1 MAKFDYKK
9 WVTEN
14 KYGKLDEQAGSA
26 TVKIRN
32 CGGSSTYTLCLPNAS
47 NYDLGHQFK
56 YQTAQGVRTGFLQ
69 SIVQQGC
76 SAPGGGFYTNIDTIE
91 DPYVGACANNNT
103 IPSTPSTG
111 SGTTTTTTGSATGS
125 ASTGSATGSFGSG
138 NSVICFACVGGTTI
152 QASSSITTGNGG
164 TIDQYNFDS
173 DCNVLNNNQYGNSA
187 NYINYQQAAQS
198 SPLFSSFSN
207 YQNAQFADLDWFYG
221 ADFMGC
227 DPSGSQ
233 GGPMTGS
240 LTGSLDTGSNATGSF
255 GTTGISQFQQP
266 KPQMF
271 KGKPVPKDRRDRRDR
286 GIRNENISINNL
298 TNKENMKL
306 SSLKNI
312 IKEEIELLKE
322 FDNIQQEK
330 KWAKGF
336 KKTVSK
342 FTDQTKKDKFL
353 KKRIQGWNAKLQTAG
368 EKFKKQL
375 KAKIKAA
382 KALEGPIN

>member
-1 MAKFDYKK
+1 MAKFNYKK

-14 KYGKLDEQAGSA
+14 KHNNLNEQAGSA

-91 DPYVGACANNNT
+91 DPYVGACANNN
-103 IPSTPSTG
+103 ITPDVPDTG
-111 SGTTTTTTGSATGS
+111 GPVTGSATS
-125 ASTGSATGSFGSG
+125 SFGESL
-138 NSVICFACVGGTTI
+138 VMCFACVGDTVI
-152 QASSSITTGNGG
+152 QASSSITTGTGG
-164 TIDQYNFDS
+164 TIDGYNFDS
-173 DCNVLNNNQYGNSA
+173 DCNVLNNNQYGNSSD
-187 NYINYQQAAQS
+187 YINYQQVLQFNTIYN
-198 SPLFSSFSN
+198 FSSLN
-207 YQNAQFADLDWFYG
+207 WFNG

-227 DPSGSQ
+227 TSTGSQ

-240 LTGSLDTGSNATGSF
+240 LTGSLNTGSNSTGSF
-255 GTTGISQFQQP
+255 GGGSFGTAGISQFQQP

-286 GIRNENISINNL
+286 RIRNENTNINKL
-298 TNKENMKL
+298 INKENIKL

-336 KKTVSK
+336 TTTVSK
-342 FTDQTKKDKFL
+342 FTDQKKKDKFL
-353 KKRIQGWNAKLQTAG
+353 KKRIQGWNAKLPTAG
-368 EKFKKQL
+368 KKFKKQL
-375 KAKIKAA
+375 MAKIKVA
-382 KALEGPIN
+382 KSLGGPIN

>member
-1 MAKFDYKK
+1 MAEFDYKK

-14 KYGKLDEQAGSA
+14 KHNNLNEQAGSA

-32 CGGSSTYTLCLPNAS
+32 CGGSSTATYCLPNAS

-56 YQTAQGVRTGFLQ
+56 YQSPQGIRTGFLQ
-69 SIVQQGC
+69 SVVQQGC
-76 SAPGGGFYTNIDTIE
+76 SAPGGGFYNNINTIE
-91 DPYVGACANNNT
+91 DPYIGACANNNIT
-103 IPSTPSTG
+103 PDIPDTGGPTPTG
-111 SGTTTTTTGSATGS
+111 SNDIPN
-125 ASTGSATGSFGSG
+125 TGSFGESL
-138 NSVICFACVGGTTI
+138 VMCFACVGDTVI
-152 QASSSITTGNGG
+152 QASSSITTGTGG
-164 TIDQYNFDS
+164 TIDGYNFDS

-198 SPLFSSFSN
+198 SPLFLSFSN
-207 YQNAQFADLDWFYG
+207 YQNFQFSALDWFNG

-227 DPSGSQ
+227 TSTGSQ

-240 LTGSLDTGSNATGSF
+240 LTGSLNTGSNSTGSF
-255 GTTGISQFQQP
+255 GTGSFGTAGINQFQQP

-286 GIRNENISINNL
+286 RIRNENTNINKL

-336 KKTVSK
+336 TKTVSK
-342 FTDQTKKDKFL
+342 FTDQKKKDKFL
-353 KKRIQGWNAKLQTAG
+353 KKRIQGWNAKLPTAG
-368 EKFKKQL
+368 KKFKKQL
-375 KAKIKAA
+375 MAKIKVA
-382 KALEGPIN
+382 KSLGGPIN

>member
-1 MAKFDYKK
+1 M
-9 WVTEN
+9 
-14 KYGKLDEQAGSA
+14 
-26 TVKIRN
+26 
-32 CGGSSTYTLCLPNAS
+32 
-47 NYDLGHQFK
+47 
-56 YQTAQGVRTGFLQ
+56 
-69 SIVQQGC
+69 QQ
-76 SAPGGGFYTNIDTIE
+76 
-91 DPYVGACANNNT
+91 V
-103 IPSTPSTG
+103 
-111 SGTTTTTTGSATGS
+111 
-125 ASTGSATGSFGSG
+125 
-138 NSVICFACVGGTTI
+138 
-152 QASSSITTGNGG
+152 
-164 TIDQYNFDS
+164 
-173 DCNVLNNNQYGNSA
+173 
-187 NYINYQQAAQS
+187 
-198 SPLFSSFSN
+198 
-207 YQNAQFADLDWFYG
+207 
-221 ADFMGC
+221 
-227 DPSGSQ
+227 
-233 GGPMTGS
+233 
-240 LTGSLDTGSNATGSF
+240 
-255 GTTGISQFQQP
+255 
-266 KPQMF
+266 F